1 MKRKQAIRIAAL
13 TALAASC
20 LTACADDGG
29 GSAASS
35 EDVDARIAEITTSLE
50 DNLYVKA
57 AAESG
62 QGENTCPKTLP
73 EGETPEIV
81 FSIEGLSHPFLVG
94 QVDKAKAK
102 AEELGAKLT
111 VVSGDDDVNKQ
122 LNGVETALGSNPDA
136 LMMMPANT
144 EGLGPILQ
152 QYEEAGIAYF
162 FTQKGMLEANATNQV
177 LAPYGEEGKILGE
190 YVVDHYADSEEPV
203 KVALISGI
211 TGDVSS
217 VARTGS
223 FERELLESGNFEII
237 AEEPGEYRREE
248 SQTAMDS
255 ILAAHPDVQLV
266 FGAND
271 EGALGALQAIEAA
284 GKGGEIDVVGIDGQ
298 TDMFPAIE
306 SGAVLATVKHVQTAP
321 YVVENIVKCL
331 SGEPVPAFE
340 VFPGELVDA
349 EAIEQG
355 AEPAF

>member
-1 MKRKQAIRIAAL
+1 MKRTQAVGMTTVAL
-13 TALAASC
+13 MILGGLAACGES
-20 LTACADDGG
+20 DGDGG
-29 GSAASS
+29 GGSG
-35 EDVDARIAEITTSLE
+35 EDPQARIAEIDKELAG
-50 DNLYVKA
+50 NLYVKA

-62 QGENTCPKTLP
+62 EGNNTCPNTLP
-73 EGETPEIV
+73 EGETAQIT

-102 AEELGAKLT
+102 AEELGAELT
-111 VVSGDDDVNKQ
+111 VISGDDDVNKQ
-122 LNGVETALGSNPDA
+122 LTGVETALGSKPDA

-152 QYEEAGIAYF
+152 QYEEAEIPYF
-162 FTQKGMLEANATNQV
+162 FTQKGLLESNATSQV
-177 LAPYGEEGKILGE
+177 LAPYGEEGRILGE
-190 YVVDHYADSEEPV
+190 YVAEHYSGEENV
-203 KVALISGI
+203 RVALISGI

-217 VARTGS
+217 VARTGA
-223 FERELLESGNFEII
+223 FEKELLEAGNFEIV

-255 ILAAHPDVQLV
+255 ILAANPDVQLV

-271 EGALGALQAIEAA
+271 EAALGALQAIKAA

-298 TDMFPAIE
+298 SDIFPAIE
-306 SGAVLATVKHVQTAP
+306 AGEVLATVKHVQTAP
-321 YVVENIVKCL
+321 YVVETIMKCF

-340 VFPGELVDA
+340 VFPGDLVDKA
-349 EAIEQG
+349 AIEAG

>member
-1 MKRKQAIRIAAL
+1 MKRNQVIRIAAL
-13 TALAASC
+13 TALAAGC
-20 LTACADDGG
+20 LTACGDDSS
-29 GSAASS
+29 GSTSP
-35 EDVDARIAEITTSLE
+35 EDAEARIAEIDGSLE

-62 QGENTCPKTLP
+62 ESENTCPNTVP

-94 QVDKAKAK
+94 QVDKAEAK
-102 AEELGAKLT
+102 AEELGAHLT

-122 LNGVETALGSNPDA
+122 LTGVETALASKPDA

-144 EGLGPILQ
+144 EGLGPILE
-152 QYEEAGIAYF
+152 QYEEADIPYF
-162 FTQKGMLEANATNQV
+162 FTQKGLLESNATSQI
-177 LAPYGEEGKILGE
+177 LAPYGEEGKILGQ
-190 YVVDHYADSEEPV
+190 YVVEHYADAEEPI

-217 VARTGS
+217 VARTGA
-223 FERELLESGNFEII
+223 FERELLESGNFEIV

-271 EGALGALQAIEAA
+271 EGALGALQAIKAA
-284 GKGGEIDVVGIDGQ
+284 GKGGEIDVVGVDGE
-298 TDMFPAIE
+298 TDIFPAIE
-306 SGAVLATVKHVQTAP
+306 AGDVLATVKHMQTAP
-321 YVVENIVKCL
+321 FVVEAIMKCL
-331 SGEPVPAFE
+331 SGEAVPAFQ
-340 VFPGELVDA
+340 VFPGDLVDA

>member
-1 MKRKQAIRIAAL
+1 MKRQQAIRIAAV
-13 TALAASC
+13 TALAAAC
-20 LTACADDGG
+20 LSACADDSGG
-29 GSAASS
+29 TASA
-35 EDVDARIAEITTSLE
+35 EDVDARIAEINKSLE

-62 QGENTCPKTLP
+62 EGENTCPKTLP

-152 QYEEAGIAYF
+152 QYEEAEIPYF
-162 FTQKGMLEANATNQV
+162 FTQKGLLESNATNQV

-190 YVVDHYADSEEPV
+190 YVVEHYKDSEEPV

-223 FERELLESGNFEII
+223 FERELLESGNFEIV

-255 ILAAHPDVQLV
+255 ILAAHPDVELV

-271 EGALGALQAIEAA
+271 EGALGALQAIKAA

-298 TDMFPAIE
+298 AETFPAIE
-306 SGAVLATVKHVQTAP
+306 SGDILATVKHVQTAP

-331 SGEPVPAFE
+331 SGEAVPAFE
-340 VFPGELVDA
+340 VFPGDLVDA
-349 EAIEQG
+349 AAIEEG
-355 AEPAF
+355 ADPAF